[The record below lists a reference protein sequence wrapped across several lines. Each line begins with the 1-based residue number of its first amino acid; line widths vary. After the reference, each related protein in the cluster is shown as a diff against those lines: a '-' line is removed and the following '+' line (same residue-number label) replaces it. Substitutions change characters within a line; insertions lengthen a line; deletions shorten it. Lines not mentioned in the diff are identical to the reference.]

1 MRNFIT
7 QCENEETEGED
18 TDELEIPT
26 EIKTDK
32 EALDYV
38 AAAAARHL
46 GLEYGPLLATDRS
59 WSGLKNRGALVK
71 AARYVEENVYK
82 INLAFNKFHKNGIL
96 VSGVQIHKRTIDFI
110 LRQDDCKMI
119 ERPLVNYFV
128 QGIRHNKILRIMGNW
143 ATNHRFNILVKVFT
157 HRSDNLYTF
166 YPLLHEFILTVF
178 RQ

>member
-1 MRNFIT
+1 MRNFVT

-143 ATNHRFNILVKVFT
+143 
-157 HRSDNLYTF
+157 
-166 YPLLHEFILTVF
+166 EFIYFLSIREGLKKSGNFQTQKWKF
-178 RQ
+178 PLFFLFF

>member
-1 MRNFIT
+1 MRNFVT

-46 GLEYGPLLATDRS
+46 GLEYGPLLAIDRS
-59 WSGLKNRGALVK
+59 WSALKNRG
-71 AARYVEENVYK
+71 ARYVEENVYK

-128 QGIRHNKILRIMGNW
+128 QGIRHNKILRITVPCIENC
-143 ATNHRFNILVKVFT
+143 RFYIC
-157 HRSDNLYTF
+157 
-166 YPLLHEFILTVF
+166 
-178 RQ
+178 

>member
-1 MRNFIT
+1 MQNFIT

-59 WSGLKNRGALVK
+59 WSGLKN
-71 AARYVEENVYK
+71 
-82 INLAFNKFHKNGIL
+82 
-96 VSGVQIHKRTIDFI
+96 
-110 LRQDDCKMI
+110 
-119 ERPLVNYFV
+119 
-128 QGIRHNKILRIMGNW
+128 
-143 ATNHRFNILVKVFT
+143 
-157 HRSDNLYTF
+157 
-166 YPLLHEFILTVF
+166 
-178 RQ
+178 